1 MHAHPRHAPTRG
13 FTLTELLVV
22 LAIIGLLGMLG
33 TPAMAGLLARNRATT
48 AADAIFNTLQHA
60 RQAAVLHNR
69 RVLVCPSADG
79 RQCDA
84 GDNWQRGWIVAEASN
99 RDLRPDAAPLI
110 LGRQIALAADTGIT
124 STRGRSRLTFHPD
137 GSAAG
142 SNVRFTIC
150 TRRAHTGSSVV
161 LSNSGRVR
169 VAAAT
174 PAQIQGCLAANP

>member
-1 MHAHPRHAPTRG
+1 MHANPGHAPARG

-33 TPAMAGLLARNRATT
+33 TPAMAGLLARDRTT
-48 AADAIFNTLQHA
+48 SAADAIFNTLQHA
-60 RQAAVLHNR
+60 RETAVLHNR
-69 RVLVCPSADG
+69 RVLVCPSVDG
-79 RQCDA
+79 RQCA
-84 GDNWQRGWIVAEASN
+84 SGDSWQHGWIVADASN
-99 RDLRPDAAPLI
+99 RDLKPDAALPI
-110 LGRQIALAADTGIT
+110 LGRQIALAADTRVT

-150 TRRAHTGSSVV
+150 TRAARTASTVV
-161 LSNSGRVR
+161 VSNTGRVR

-174 PAQIQGCLAANP
+174 PAQLQACLAAKA